1 MLSQKLPYRIT
12 SMPTCSINIQPDRV
26 AAKLAIKVLQYLE
39 EALAVAS
46 FRLDHSCTT
55 KKRSHPAGDIQA
67 FLMLAGCRNLQ
78 PLSQKRPSTAKPW
91 MKGKTAFVL
100 KNNGFFRTQCFEFF
114 LGFWRISSRLLPLL
128 EDKHDWPA
136 LADTRVDASNTGLGG
151 LSALSQTAAVNE
163 WPKWA
168 RPSGHGSIQT
178 SGEILPDGV
187 PAGLQFSASCG
198 LAGPTVFWGS
208 RPLRRPCLPPESSDL
223 CSFGSVPKPL
233 RSNPAAAPPKPK
245 GGWLSLCQARLR
257 VLSRQGPAIA
267 FWTPFQNLMERSS
280 CLPV

>member
-12 SMPTCSINIQPDRV
+12 SMPTCSINIQPDSV

-55 KKRSHPAGDIQA
+55 KKRSHPAGNIQA

-78 PLSQKRPSTAKPW
+78 PLSQKRPSAAKPW

-100 KNNGFFRTQCFEFF
+100 KNNGFFRTQRFEFF
-114 LGFWRISSRLLPLL
+114 LGSWRISSRLLPLP
-128 EDKHDWPA
+128 EDKHGWPA
-136 LADTRVDASNTGLGG
+136 LTDTQVDASNTGLGG
-151 LSALSQTAAVNE
+151 LSALHQIAAVNE
-163 WPKWA
+163 LPRWG

-178 SGEILPDGV
+178 SGAIPPDDA
-187 PAGLQFSASCG
+187 PTGLQFLASCG
-198 LAGPTVFWGS
+198 LDGPTAFSGS
-208 RPLRRPCLPPESSDL
+208 RLLLRPCLPPESSDL
-223 CSFGSVPKPL
+223 HSCGSVPKPL
-233 RSNPAAAPPKPK
+233 RSNPAAVPPEPK
-245 GGWLSLCQARLR
+245 GGWLSLCQSRLR
-257 VLSRQGPAIA
+257 VLSRRRPAIA
-267 FWTPFQNLMERSS
+267 LWMSYLSLRGRFS